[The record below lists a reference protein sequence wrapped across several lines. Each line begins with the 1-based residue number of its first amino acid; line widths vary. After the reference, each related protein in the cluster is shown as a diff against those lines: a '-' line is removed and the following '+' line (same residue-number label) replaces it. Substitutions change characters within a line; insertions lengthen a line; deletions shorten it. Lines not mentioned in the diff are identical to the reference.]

1 MKPLRIDVKARN
13 NLLVARREAAGLS
26 APAFAR
32 MLGISY
38 GRYLDLENL
47 CSPLNR
53 DGSWHRAA
61 LAVADHYRVMPGD
74 LWPDAVLAV
83 ERTRAV
89 VYVDEAELRQLRERD
104 PIALLDAPET
114 PEDAVDRMEMT
125 EALRAALAT
134 LPLRCQ
140 GAIVLRFGLDGG
152 PERTLDEVGE
162 ALSPGVHGERARQ
175 LIAQG
180 LRMLRQRGVVETMEE
195 WSGRA
200 P

>member
-38 GRYLDLENL
+38 GSLLDLENL

-53 DGSWHRAA
+53 DGSWRRPA
-61 LAVADHYRVMPGD
+61 LAVANHYRVMPGD

-89 VYVDEAELRQLRERD
+89 VYVDEDELRQLRERD

-114 PEDAVDRMEMT
+114 PEEATDRMEMR
-125 EALRAALAT
+125 EALHAALAT

-140 GAIVLRFGLDGG
+140 RALVLRFGLDGG

-162 ALSPGVHGERARQ
+162 ALSPGVQAERARQ

-195 WSGRA
+195 WGRLS
-200 P
+200 